1 MLAFLTIFLPFLV
14 QCTPEYDYYYEYPSS
29 DEPSPGIEMVQLHST
44 FNISCI
50 SEVSG
55 SSLYH
60 NNHKID
66 ILPPKV
72 TRAESENGFIIHNA
86 QFSDSGR
93 WGCQSK
99 DIFEEK
105 NIIVSN
111 TGVLSVLV
119 GGDLILNSTVI
130 YLRRDSVVELTCSL
144 LHVPGEPGDKLI
156 WRETNPGLSKPLPYT
171 VENPGADKDGFSYYL
186 AKLSS
191 EVLFSSNIN
200 EISCLSNNKEL
211 KLKIIMEFR
220 PEFTISRNPGFGVPI
235 MEEMTVSLKCTVE
248 SNPGSIPVWEHN
260 GMPVQSHQSN
270 LSNVAEINFDR
281 ISISDEGWFQ
291 CTAQHKFGNFSSVG
305 YYLSVKPKSRVT
317 ESGSRT
323 TSSALSD
330 QVLLV
335 ESVPEKGQGCGDN
348 KITDYTLPEVT
359 PDRKTISQVS
369 GDTVKMRIEFCSNP
383 QADRVFWSGPNLL
396 LEPGSNSS
404 KFLANPLHESRTG
417 CSLAELVG
425 ENLNPG
431 DSGLYI
437 LIVRN
442 SYHVVEGRIQLE
454 IREGF
459 NSSLA
464 GAQFIYPNLFLLLIF
479 SSAFLGS

>member
-1 MLAFLTIFLPFLV
+1 MLTFFTIFLPFVV
-14 QCTPEYDYYYEYPSS
+14 QCTPEYDYFYEYPSS
-29 DEPSPGIEMVQLHST
+29 DEPGPEIEMVKLHSS

-50 SEVSG
+50 SAVGG

-60 NNHKID
+60 NNHKVD
-66 ILPPKV
+66 IVHPKV
-72 TRAESENGFIIHNA
+72 TRAESENEFIINDA
-86 QFSDSGR
+86 KFSDSGR

-111 TGVLSVLV
+111 TGVLSVLL
-119 GGDLILNSTVI
+119 GGDLILDSTVI

-144 LHVPGEPGDKLI
+144 LQVPGEPGDKLM
-156 WRETNPGLSKPLPYT
+156 WQELNPDLSKPLPYT
-171 VENPGADKDGFSYYL
+171 VENPGAESDVFSYYL

-191 EVLFSSNIN
+191 EALLASNIN
-200 EISCLSNNKEL
+200 EISCLSNDKEL

-248 SNPGSIPVWEHN
+248 SNPGSVPVWEHK
-260 GMPVQSHQSN
+260 GIPVQSHQSN
-270 LSNVAEINFDR
+270 QSNVAEINFDR

-305 YYLSVKPKSRVT
+305 YYLSVKPRPRVT
-317 ESGSRT
+317 EPGSKT

-330 QVLLV
+330 QFLLV
-335 ESVPEKGQGCGDN
+335 ESLPEKGMGCDN
-348 KITDYTLPEVT
+348 KITDYTLPEVS
-359 PDRKTISQVS
+359 PARKSISIVN
-369 GDTVKMRIEFCSNP
+369 GDNVRIKIEFCSNP
-383 QADRVFWSGPNLL
+383 QADRVFWSGPGLL
-396 LEPGSNSS
+396 LEPGSKTS
-404 KFLANPLHESRTG
+404 KFLANPLLESRTG
-417 CSLAELVG
+417 CTLAELVG
-425 ENLNPG
+425 VNLIPG

-442 SYHVVEGRIQLE
+442 SYHIVEGQVQLE
-454 IREGF
+454 IEEGF
-459 NSSLA
+459 NPSTAGTELINPSLIHS
-464 GAQFIYPNLFLLLIF
+464 FIFFLVIKVY
-479 SSAFLGS
+479 